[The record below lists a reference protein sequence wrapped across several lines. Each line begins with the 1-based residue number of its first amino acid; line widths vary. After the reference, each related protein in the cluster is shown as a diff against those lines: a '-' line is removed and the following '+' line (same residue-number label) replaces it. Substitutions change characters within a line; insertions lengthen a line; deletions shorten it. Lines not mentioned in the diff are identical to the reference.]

1 MLQAPRDTRPRVLV
15 TTGSE
20 SSGKTT
26 LARQLASHLA
36 APLVEEMSRPY
47 LETRLAED
55 PTFRYGPD
63 DLLRIARLQQA
74 EEQRLTARASGFLV
88 CDTDLLVILVWSE
101 VRYGGCDPWIEDTLR
116 RQAAEGG
123 RHYFLCDWRIP
134 WEPDP
139 LRENPHDRD
148 RLFLH
153 YEAALQRLALPYTT
167 VQGSPEQRLLLS
179 ARTVEEYRSLQRFE

>member
-1 MLQAPRDTRPRVLV
+1 MQQPLPGAHPRVFV

-26 LARQLASHLA
+26 LARQLAGRLG

-47 LETRLAED
+47 LEARLAAD
-55 PTFRYGPD
+55 PAFRYGPD
-63 DLLRIARLQQA
+63 DLLRIARLQQE
-74 EEQRLTARASGFLV
+74 EEQRQAARAAGFLV

-101 VRYGGCDPWIEDTLR
+101 VRYGGCDPWIVTTLQ
-116 RQAAEGG
+116 RQAAEGR

-153 YEAALQRLALPYTT
+153 YEAALRRLALPYNT
-167 VQGSPEQRLLLS
+167 VQGSPEQRLAQA
-179 ARTVEEYRSLQRFE
+179 ARVVTEPSSIQRFE